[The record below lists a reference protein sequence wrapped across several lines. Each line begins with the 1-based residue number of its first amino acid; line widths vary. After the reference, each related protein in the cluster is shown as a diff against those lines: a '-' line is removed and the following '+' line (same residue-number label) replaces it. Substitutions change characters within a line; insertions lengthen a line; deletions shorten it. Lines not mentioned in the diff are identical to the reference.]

1 MEAQRLELWALQ
13 PPSRRAK
20 RSKWLDL
27 AAARTEKTIALAAI
41 EMPRFLKI
49 VSTILQGNP
58 GGAS

>member
-27 AAARTEKTIALAAI
+27 AAARRGKTIALAAI
-41 EMPRFLKI
+41 ATPRFL
-49 VSTILQGNP
+49 
-58 GGAS
+58 